1 MEAWSNMYQEK
12 IIDITTGKETIRPY
26 TAKEIAEVEAAIEA
40 NRIEQEQ
47 KASAKAEKDAARLEI
62 LDKLGLTADE
72 AAILLG

>member
-40 NRIEQEQ
+40 TRIEQEE
-47 KASAKAEKDAARLEI
+47 KANSKAEKDAARQVI
-62 LDKLGLTADE
+62 LDKLGLTAEE
-72 AAILLG
+72 AAKLLS

>member
-26 TAKEIAEVEAAIEA
+26 TAKEVAEVEANIEA
-40 NRIEQEQ
+40 TRVEQET
-47 KASAKAEKDAARLEI
+47 KADAKSKKDAARQAI

-72 AAILLG
+72 AALLLG

>member
-47 KASAKAEKDAARLEI
+47 KATAKAEKDAARLAI